1 MLRYGYLCFFAS
13 ARRFPG
19 SRLVGIYKLYNILMT
34 TARIIGRSGDD
45 DAVKVFYRKASFR
58 ESL

>member
-1 MLRYGYLCFFAS
+1 M
-13 ARRFPG
+13 
-19 SRLVGIYKLYNILMT
+19 YKLYNILMT

-45 DAVKVFYRKASFR
+45 DAVNVFYRKASFR